1 MAKSLTYIV
10 FLLIL
15 CVGTCPAWAQEN
27 PSLKA
32 AVDKNQI
39 LIGQPIR
46 FTIDVKSPMT
56 SGNYLPL
63 FDSIPHFEIIEKASP
78 DSTISAAGAS
88 YHLEWKL
95 TSFDSGRHVIPAF
108 AVTIGN
114 QLHKTDSLT
123 IDVSYGKVDTAQDYH
138 DIKGIR
144 DLENPDVNYI
154 PWVVVAVA
162 AISLFLFVWYIRQ
175 RVTLNAESLTPKEET
190 SRSTP
195 IEEAMINLE
204 LLKKMLKEDPSS
216 VKKYYSGLTDTL
228 RIFVNRHLGFVTMEK
243 TSEELILSLSNLN
256 MDRDLFSNMTAAL
269 RMGDFVKF
277 AKYIP
282 GPYENDTNWE
292 VISKSI
298 ISLNETKPII
308 NY

>member
-1 MAKSLTYIV
+1 MAKSLSYIV

-15 CVGTCPAWAQEN
+15 LLGTHPVWAQEI
-27 PSLKA
+27 PIVKS

-56 SGNYLPL
+56 SSNQLPQ

-95 TSFDSGRHVIPAF
+95 TSFDSGTQVIPAL
-108 AVTIGN
+108 AVTIGK
-114 QLHKTDSLT
+114 QSYKTDSLHVE
-123 IDVSYGKVDTAQDYH
+123 VSYGKVDTAQDYH

-144 DLENPDVNYI
+144 DLENPDVKYI
-154 PWVVVAVA
+154 PWIVGAVG
-162 AISLFLFVWYIRQ
+162 AISLFLFIWFIRQ
-175 RVTLNAESLTPKEET
+175 PPKPNAERLTPNAEII
-190 SRSTP
+190 RVTP
-195 IEEAMINLE
+195 IEEALANLE
-204 LLKKMLKEDPSS
+204 KLKQMLKEDPSS
-216 VKKYYSGLTDTL
+216 VKKYYSGLNDTL
-228 RIFVNRHLGFVTMEK
+228 RIFLNRQRGLVTMEK
-243 TSEELILSLSNLN
+243 TSEELIHSLSNLN
-256 MDRDLFSNMTAAL
+256 MDRDSFSNLTAAL

-282 GPYENDTNWE
+282 GPFENDTNWE
-292 VISKSI
+292 VIRHSI
-298 ISLNETKPII
+298 VLLNEKKI
-308 NY
+308 